1 MERALFRER
10 RARNARGNGKPR
22 RHQVSIHTP
31 LCDLL
36 GIEVPI
42 LLAGMGGV
50 AYAELC
56 AAVSNAGG
64 FGTLGMAGR
73 SESEIRDE
81 MRKVRD
87 LTDKPFGV
95 DLLAA
100 IPESLERTADL
111 IIEGGAK
118 AFISGLGVPP
128 PHLVKRF
135 HDAGLKVMNVSGTVR
150 HARAAEAGGLDAVV
164 AQGTEAGGHTGRI
177 AGLALIPQVVD
188 AVKIPVVAAG
198 SIVDGRGLAAALALS
213 AQGVWI
219 GTRFIASAEAHAG
232 AMYKDVIVE
241 AGDEDTIISR
251 CYSGKPMRVFK
262 NEYVADWERRPQE
275 IQAFPMQAML
285 SHQAGVMGG
294 IGGQIEGL
302 DRARS
307 AFAMGQGAGG
317 VHEVKPAGE
326 IVREIVSEAEDVLG
340 RIGRFVV
347 KSTAT

>member
-1 MERALFRER
+1 MSL
-10 RARNARGNGKPR
+10 
-22 RHQVSIHTP
+22 HTP

-36 GIEVPI
+36 NIKYPI

-50 AYAELC
+50 AFAELC

-73 SESEIRDE
+73 STAEIKE
-81 MRKVRD
+81 EIKKTRD

-100 IPESLERTADL
+100 VPESLEKAADV
-111 IIEGGAK
+111 IIEGGAA

-128 PHLVKRF
+128 PHLVKKF

-150 HARAAEAGGLDAVV
+150 HAKSAEAGGLDAVV

-177 AGLALIPQVVD
+177 AGMALIPQVVD

-198 SIVDGRGLAAALALS
+198 SIVDGRGVAAALALG
-213 AQGVWI
+213 AQGAWI
-219 GTRFIASAEAHAG
+219 GTRFIATAEAHAG
-232 AMYKDVIVE
+232 ALYKDVIVD
-241 AGDEDTIISR
+241 ASDEDTIVSR
-251 CYSGKPMRVFK
+251 CYSGKPMRVYK
-262 NEYVADWERRPQE
+262 NAYVMDWERRPQD
-275 IQAFPMQAML
+275 IQPFPAQAML

-302 DRARS
+302 DRDRS
-307 AFAMGQGAGG
+307 AFAMGQGAGAIDS
-317 VHEVKPAGE
+317 VLPAGE
-326 IVREIVSEAEDVLG
+326 VVRQMVEEAEEVIAKMSRLAK
-340 RIGRFVV
+340 V
-347 KSTAT
+347 S

>member
-1 MERALFRER
+1 MPLR
-10 RARNARGNGKPR
+10 
-22 RHQVSIHTP
+22 TP

-36 GIEVPI
+36 GIKYPI

-50 AYAELC
+50 SYAELC

-73 SESEIRDE
+73 SQREIRE
-81 MRKVRD
+81 EITRVRD

-100 IPESLERTADL
+100 VPESLERAADA
-111 IIEGGAK
+111 IIEGDAK

-128 PHLVKRF
+128 PHLVKKF

-177 AGLALIPQVVD
+177 AGLALIPQMVD
-188 AVKIPVVAAG
+188 AVRIPVIAAG
-198 SIVDGRGLAAALALS
+198 AIVDGRGLAAALALG

-219 GTRFIASAEAHAG
+219 GTRFIASDEAHAG
-232 AMYKDVIVE
+232 ALYKQVIVDADDE
-241 AGDEDTIISR
+241 ATIITR
-251 CYSGKPMRVFK
+251 AYSGKPMRVLK
-262 NEYVADWERRPQE
+262 NAYVTDWERRPQD
-275 IQAFPMQAML
+275 IQPFPQQAMV
-285 SHQAGVMGG
+285 SIQAGVMGG
-294 IGGQIEGL
+294 IGGETENL
-302 DRARS
+302 DRDRS

-317 VHEVKPAGE
+317 IHDVKSAQAIIE
-326 IVREIVSEAEDVLG
+326 DMMSEAEN
-340 RIGRFVV
+340 VV
-347 KSTAT
+347 SRVARLKI